1 MTIRTRESIYTKYWL
16 CGINLHSA
24 TTDTA
29 SHLKRMFK
37 GKSDKGQAPATE
49 EISKMQSEI
58 GSGLP
63 TFDELP
69 SFHDFKGCAWEVW
82 GKDDELGTINLL
94 TPEVVARAAKEE
106 IRCVCYQM

>member
-1 MTIRTRESIYTKYWL
+1 
-16 CGINLHSA
+16 
-24 TTDTA
+24 
-29 SHLKRMFK
+29 MFSQT
-37 GKSDKGQAPATE
+37 SDEQAAAAKPATG
-49 EISKMQSEI
+49 EISKTQPEI
-58 GSGLP
+58 GRVLP

-106 IRCVCYQM
+106 IWCVYY

>member
-1 MTIRTRESIYTKYWL
+1 MGS
-16 CGINLHSA
+16 
-24 TTDTA
+24 
-29 SHLKRMFK
+29 RMFPQTNNE
-37 GKSDKGQAPATE
+37 QAVAAKPVTE
-49 EISKMQSEI
+49 EISKTRPEI
-58 GSGLP
+58 GRVLP

-106 IRCVCYQM
+106 IWCVYY